1 VRDQHE
7 HDKGKYMTA
16 YLVKRLLLAVPVL
29 LVTSLLV
36 FAALHLAKGDP
47 VDVITGPLATEAV
60 KAKVRAELGLDKPL
74 PVQYVLYLGQV
85 ARGNLGTSILMKRS
99 VAELIAQKLPI
110 TVQLGVAAFVLTYV
124 LAVPMG
130 MIAALNRNSF
140 FDWFTMM
147 TALIGVSM
155 PGFWLALILI
165 YAFSL
170 HLRILPPTG
179 YASWQHLILPTLALG
194 LPRVGRVARITR
206 SSVLEVIGQDYIRTA
221 RAKGLAERVVL
232 FRHAM
237 RNSLIPIISL
247 MGLDLGYIV
256 GGSVVIESIFARAG
270 IGDLMLRS
278 IYSRDFP
285 VLQGCMFVLAL
296 AIIVSNILA
305 DLGYVL
311 VDPRIR
317 HNR

>member
-1 VRDQHE
+1 
-7 HDKGKYMTA
+7 MTA

-85 ARGNLGTSILMKRS
+85 LRGNLGDSILNKRKVS
-99 VAELIAQKLPI
+99 ELIAQKLPI
-110 TVQLGVAAFVLTYV
+110 TIQLGVAAFVLTYL

-140 FDWFTMM
+140 FDWFTMV

-155 PGFWLALILI
+155 PGFWLGLILV
-165 YAFSL
+165 YSFSL

-179 YASWQHLILPTLALG
+179 YASWQHLIMPTLALG

-270 IGDLMLRS
+270 VGDLMLRS
-278 IYSRDFP
+278 IYARDFP

-296 AIIVSNILA
+296 AIIGGNILA
-305 DLGYVL
+305 DLSYVL

-317 HNR
+317 HER